1 MTQNQLKWVETSQ
14 NQVKMTQ
21 KDSKMTQSYSKFQ
34 MGKIWNFLLAFIFQF
49 LSPHVPIW
57 VFWAKKYQLFIL
69 MKCCLYPVSKALISN
84 LTLLSK
90 TLIPNAQIWAKK
102 YQLSNIIKILQV
114 AYFDGAYFKSVICF
128 QKFWAQIPKFGHF
141 GPKSTDFLIFCK

>member
-1 MTQNQLKWVETSQ
+1 MKQAKTRWRWPKKILKWPRATQNFK
-14 NQVKMTQ
+14 
-21 KDSKMTQSYSKFQ
+21 

-141 GPKSTDFLIFCK
+141 GPKSTDFLILCM